1 MQGIQGV
8 PSLSVPSEKQEA
20 QNMCKIWNP
29 LNLSPFFV
37 LSSVITGMK
46 HPFSPTSRSD
56 SERTRSGGQMDSE
69 PCCEIEDHSAVLEQS
84 PGGALHS
91 SLFKPKRERKQRTYT
106 LCEVCNIQLNSA
118 AQAQV
123 HYSGKSHQKRLK
135 KISNG
140 KMATSTGRPQVLL
153 GFLSR
158 TNKANV

>member
-1 MQGIQGV
+1 CQRAAHLKGFQKTSNGI
-8 PSLSVPSEKQEA
+8 
-20 QNMCKIWNP
+20 
-29 LNLSPFFV
+29 
-37 LSSVITGMK
+37 
-46 HPFSPTSRSD
+46 
-56 SERTRSGGQMDSE
+56 
-69 PCCEIEDHSAVLEQS
+69 LEQS

-135 KISNG
+135 KITNG

-158 TNKANV
+158 TNKANHATPLWCADSL

>member
-1 MQGIQGV
+1 
-8 PSLSVPSEKQEA
+8 
-20 QNMCKIWNP
+20 
-29 LNLSPFFV
+29 
-37 LSSVITGMK
+37 
-46 HPFSPTSRSD
+46 
-56 SERTRSGGQMDSE
+56 MDSE